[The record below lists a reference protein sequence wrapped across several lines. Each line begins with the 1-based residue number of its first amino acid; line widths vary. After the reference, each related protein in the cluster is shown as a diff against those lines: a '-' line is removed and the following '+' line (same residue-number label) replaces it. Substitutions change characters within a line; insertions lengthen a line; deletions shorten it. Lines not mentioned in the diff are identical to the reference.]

1 MSRLRLT
8 AGLLTAL
15 TLSAAPALAQAEE
28 PAVPATK
35 ATIAPAL
42 SPAKPGAIA
51 SFKFAI
57 KFAGGEFG
65 VPPQVTRVV
74 VHMPAGLRF
83 ALRGL
88 KSCSKARLL
97 AHGVKGCPAA
107 SRIGRGHA
115 LVEVHAGAS
124 NVPEE
129 AEVWAFA
136 GPPHHGIPS
145 ILLLGQ
151 GETPLEESVV
161 ISGTWQP
168 DSGQFGERL
177 VFSIPPI
184 PTVPLEPTAS
194 TISLSVKIGVKRRG
208 RTTVG
213 VVLPRHCPSGRL
225 PFAAD
230 FSFAD
235 GTSTRSTATVRC
247 R

>member
-15 TLSAAPALAQAEE
+15 TLSAAPALARAEE
-28 PAVPATK
+28 TGPATK
-35 ATIAPAL
+35 TTIAPAL
-42 SPAKPGAIA
+42 SPAKAGAVA
-51 SFKFAI
+51 TFKFAI

-65 VPPQVTRVV
+65 VPPQVTRVAL
-74 VHMPAGLRF
+74 HMPVGLNF
-83 ALRGL
+83 VLRGL
-88 KSCSKARLL
+88 KTCSKARLL

-129 AEVWAFA
+129 AEVFAFA

-145 ILLLGQ
+145 IELLGQ
-151 GETPLEESVV
+151 GETPLEERVV
-161 ISGTWQP
+161 ISGIWQP
-168 DSGQFGERL
+168 DSGKFGEQL
-177 VFSIPPI
+177 VFSVPPI

-194 TISLSVKIGVKRRG
+194 TISLSVKIGVKRHG
-208 RTTVG
+208 RTAVG

-230 FSFAD
+230 FSFEG
-235 GTSTRSTATVRC
+235 GTSTHSTAAVRC